1 MQSMSIEQVC
11 QAVFGKPLMEFESSS
26 RSIVAVC
33 ADTRNLESD
42 CLFVAI
48 AGDKF
53 DGHEY
58 LAQAAAGGAVAA
70 LIDRWP
76 KELPANL
83 PCIQVPNTRRGMGHL
98 AKYIRDRLNCTV
110 IAVAGSNGKTSTKR
124 LIDAALR
131 VELAGSIS
139 PKSFNNEI
147 GVPLAIFASKAD
159 DDYLVLELGT
169 NHHGEI
175 AVLSNISRPDIA
187 VITNCAEEHLEGLDD
202 LDGVRTEN
210 ASIISSMNGDGT
222 LIVNGDDPELLK
234 AVEEFPGEKM
244 TFGFARTNDLFATDV
259 MCATSGTSFRLNG
272 KGKKIFVPLLGRHA
286 AVNALAAI
294 GVGRRLD
301 LMDEKIIE
309 GLADT
314 TAADMRLQL
323 TKVGGV
329 TVLNDAYN
337 ANPASMKAA
346 LETLC
351 LLPAAGRRV
360 AVLGEMRELGEFTES
375 AHRQIGLLAAS
386 CPLDALLC
394 VGPLAKVI
402 ADSAIAGG
410 MAGRVV
416 SWHPDAQSAAEAMM
430 QWLDNGDVVLLKASR
445 AVGLEKVA
453 DVIGATDEQRVRLK
467 DAG

>member
-1 MQSMSIEQVC
+1 MQPMSIEQVC
-11 QAVFGKPLMEFESSS
+11 QAVFGRPLMEFGASS
-26 RSIVAVC
+26 RSITAVC
-33 ADTRNLESD
+33 TDTRNLQSD

-48 AGDKF
+48 AGEKF

-58 LAQAAAGGAVAA
+58 LAQAAAGGAIAA
-70 LIDRWP
+70 MIDRWP
-76 KELPANL
+76 RELPASL

-98 AKYIRDRLNCTV
+98 AKFVRDRLNCTV
-110 IAVAGSNGKTSTKR
+110 VAVAGSNGKTSTKR

-131 VELAGSIS
+131 TELTGSIS

-147 GVPLAIFASKAD
+147 GVPLAIFAAEAD

-202 LDGVRTEN
+202 LDGVRAEN
-210 ASIISSMNGDGT
+210 SSIISSMNGDGM

-234 AVEEFPGEKM
+234 SVEEFPGQRV
-244 TFGFARTNDLFATDV
+244 TFGLASTNDLVASDV
-259 MCATSGTSFRLNG
+259 TCSSSGTTFRI
-272 KGKKIFVPLLGRHA
+272 KGDRKKIFIPLLGRHN

-294 GVGRRLD
+294 AVGRR
-301 LMDEKIIE
+301 MDVPEDQIIA
-309 GLADT
+309 GLADA

-323 TKVGGV
+323 T
-329 TVLNDAYN
+329 TVNGITILNDAYN
-337 ANPASMKAA
+337 ANPASMRAA

-351 LLPAAGRRV
+351 LLSVTGRRV

-375 AHRQIGLLAAS
+375 AHRQIGLAAAA

-394 VGPLAKVI
+394 VGPMARTI
-402 ADSAIAGG
+402 ADSAVAGG
-410 MAGRVV
+410 MAGRLV
-416 SWHPDAQSAAEAMM
+416 SWHPDANSAASAMM

-445 AVGLEKVA
+445 AVGLEQVMQSIA
-453 DVIGATDEQRVRLK
+453 AAGEQRARLK